1 MPAKSVRTVFAGPP
15 NRALTVQ
22 THYEFF
28 YIWRHIKTLSISLHF
43 PVRIANRLIP
53 DFFAVCQKGLP
64 AVR

>member
-22 THYEFF
+22 THYEF
-28 YIWRHIKTLSISLHF
+28 ILHPETHKTLSISLHF